1 MWSLLVLNV
10 LILVYLWLLSDEAAQ
25 ILAYNFGVVPAFI
38 TGAIDVG
45 PLNLI
50 MPPALT
56 LLSYMFLHG
65 SWVHLTG
72 NMIFLWVFGDDVE
85 GALGHLRFLLFYLLC
100 GISGALAH
108 IATDPGGVVPL
119 VGASGAVSGVVAG
132 YLMLHPWAHVTV
144 LVFGLLTVRVHALW
158 LLGVWIAW
166 QVLNVLL
173 FAVGGISYWSHVGGL
188 AAGAAL
194 VVILRQPG
202 VKLFRAHIDRRPPVR
217 R

>member
-1 MWSLLVLNV
+1 
-10 LILVYLWLLSDEAAQ
+10 
-25 ILAYNFGVVPAFI
+25 
-38 TGAIDVG
+38 
-45 PLNLI
+45 
-50 MPPALT
+50 
-56 LLSYMFLHG
+56 MFLHG